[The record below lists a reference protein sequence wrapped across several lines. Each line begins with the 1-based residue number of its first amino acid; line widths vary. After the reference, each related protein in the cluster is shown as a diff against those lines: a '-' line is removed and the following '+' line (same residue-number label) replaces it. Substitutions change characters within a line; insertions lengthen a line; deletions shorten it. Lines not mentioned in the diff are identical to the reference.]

1 MITDSRVVLHVG
13 LDDVDSQI
21 SGCTTHFTYAVVK
34 ELFRHIDCLE
44 FIDYPNLVRLN
55 PSIPFKTR
63 GNAAV
68 ALRFE
73 VPYDDVEKV
82 IKIIVDML
90 EDYTSDLDDKGGSEP
105 GIAVLK
111 GNVPEALNKLYL
123 KALTDY
129 VHVDYLRN
137 VISEVRDLK
146 LPLGI
151 TRGVIGALAAIG
163 WIQGEDC
170 TYELIAYRS
179 INNGG
184 DRCVDVNSVREA
196 DIKYRD
202 YVFNNYDHED
212 GKMLITPHGGNPVL
226 LGIRGEDPEIVVKYF
241 RELNICETYS
251 GYIIFRTNQGTDS
264 HLIKRDLSELRPY
277 RTCCVEVALKSK
289 PLQLRGGDVI
299 IKIEDNPPIYAVFYN
314 ETSLSSIA
322 RKLDM
327 RDELIICGSVKQWSD
342 LTNVINVE
350 KIHINRKVRTY
361 VYNPK
366 CPKCGRRMKSAGLNK
381 GFKCGKCGFKS
392 KEVVK
397 EVANIVENVNKTFIT
412 KVGTMKHLTKPQC
425 RYGKEKQCNFIKPIN
440 DWIQ

>member
-1 MITDSRVVLHVG
+1 MITDSSVVLHVG
-13 LDDVDSQI
+13 FDDVDSQI
-21 SGCTTHFTYAVVK
+21 SGCTTHFTYTVVK
-34 ELFRHIDCLE
+34 ELFKHVDCLE

-73 VPYDDVEKV
+73 VPYDDEEKV
-82 IKIIVDML
+82 IKIIVDVL
-90 EDYTSDLDDKGGSEP
+90 EDYTSGLEDKGGSEP

-111 GNVPEALNKLYL
+111 GSVPEALNKLYL

-129 VHVDYLRN
+129 VHVDYVRN
-137 VISEVRDLK
+137 VVSEVRDLK

-163 WIQGEDC
+163 WIQGGDC
-170 TYELIAYRS
+170 TYELIAYHS

-184 DRCVDVNSVREA
+184 DRCVDVNSVREV

-397 EVANIVENVNKTFIT
+397 EVVNIVENVNKTFIT
-412 KVGTMKHLTKPQC
+412 KVGMMKHLTKPQC

>member
-179 INNGG
+179 INNDGG
-184 DRCVDVNSVREA
+184 RCVDVNSVREA